1 MSCSVEALQ
10 LIEKIKG
17 LTAQRTNVVEARKR
31 IGSTKGAEKAR
42 AIDDFL
48 NTVGNPEAHRYD
60 ALRIQIPALDPD
72 NRSGLK
78 GKYVLMSA
86 DIRAKSFAK
95 QGNYL
100 KAGDEYKAAAET
112 GDLSPAELQLA
123 WYLAAYSYLMTG
135 TADTEIVTGYLQKAI
150 EADPQNA
157 AVQQLNQAIQKLQ
170 KDAQ

>member
-1 MSCSVEALQ
+1 
-10 LIEKIKG
+10 
-17 LTAQRTNVVEARKR
+17 
-31 IGSTKGAEKAR
+31 
-42 AIDDFL
+42 
-48 NTVGNPEAHRYD
+48 
-60 ALRIQIPALDPD
+60 
-72 NRSGLK
+72 
-78 GKYVLMSA
+78 MSA

-157 AVQQLNQAIQKLQ
+157 AVQQLNQAIHKLQ
-170 KDAQ
+170 KDTQLKK